1 MVIMMTTSTNKAALK
16 LRVSSRRMEVWN
28 IIADQFGPYLLAQ
41 SREILSAHIIMKFT
55 LSSDDLLFSAKK
67 QADLL
72 IVLQQQ
78 VEAASAQAVKPGKT
92 GVQPVLA
99 QAIQAG
105 HSSSEKG
112 KTLALYQVTGWA
124 APRAIVL
131 GIGAGA
137 AVDVREAVE
146 KAVREHGR
154 DCATVAIAFAHNASA
169 QQLSVAMQAAAMA
182 GYVYSHTKPSAKPK
196 LQQMVVSAPNA
207 VECRAAFN
215 QAQAV
220 VAGMA
225 LAREW
230 ANRPGN
236 YATPTKLG
244 EVAKEIVRQAN
255 AGKQKKVFACE
266 VLDRAKVEKLG
277 MGAFLS
283 VAKGTDEPLRFI
295 VLRYQGA
302 AMRDQPIVM
311 VGKGVTFDTGGIS
324 LKPGLAMDEMKYD
337 MGGAASVLGLF
348 ESLRLLRPAINVV
361 GLIPSCEN
369 MPSGRATKPGDVVT
383 SMSGQTIEVLNTDAE
398 GRLIL
403 CDALTYAERFKPQ
416 AVVDIATL
424 TGNCVLALG
433 DVRCGL
439 FSANDRLAQALQQAA
454 DESQDLCWR
463 MPMDDAYGKGLKSNF
478 ADVANIGGRTA
489 GSISAAKFLER
500 FTSKYPWAHL
510 DIAGVAWNEGAAKG
524 ATGRPVPLLLQFVL
538 NQVQAPVVFDE
549 AAAKT
554 AKTTQVRSRPTAA
567 AKPRAGAVAKMAK
580 PAATKAKPKAAKKA

>member
-1 MVIMMTTSTNKAALK
+1 
-16 LRVSSRRMEVWN
+16 
-28 IIADQFGPYLLAQ
+28 
-41 SREILSAHIIMKFT
+41 MKFT
-55 LSSDDLLFSAKK
+55 LSSDDLLSSTKNH
-67 QADLL
+67 ADLM
-72 IVLQQQ
+72 IVLHQQDGASPAKNAK
-78 VEAASAQAVKPGKT
+78 AAKT
-92 GVQPVLA
+92 GVQPILA
-99 QAIQAG
+99 QAIKAG
-105 HSSSEKG
+105 HFSAEKG
-112 KTLALYQVTGWA
+112 KTLALYQATGWA
-124 APRAIVL
+124 APRVIALNIGKGTPAELREVL
-131 GIGAGA
+131 
-137 AVDVREAVE
+137 D
-146 KAVREHGR
+146 KTVREHGR
-154 DCATVAIAFAHNASA
+154 DCTAVVIGFAQHASA
-169 QQLSVAMQAAAMA
+169 QQLAVAMQTAAMA
-182 GYVYSHTKPSAKPK
+182 GYVYSHTKPSAKPR
-196 LQQMVVSAPNA
+196 LNQIIVSALNA
-207 VECRAAFN
+207 GECRSAFE

-220 VAGMA
+220 VAGMD

-236 YATPTKLG
+236 YATPSKLA
-244 EVAKEIVRQAN
+244 EAAKEIVRQAN

-283 VAKGTDEPLRFI
+283 VAQGTDEPLRFI

-302 AMRDQPIVM
+302 AMRDQPVVM

-324 LKPGLAMDEMKYD
+324 LKPGAAMDEMKYD

-348 ESLRLLRPAINVV
+348 EALRLLRPAINVV

-416 AVVDIATL
+416 VVVDIATL

-454 DESQDLCWR
+454 DEAHDLCWR
-463 MPMDDAYGKGLKSNF
+463 MPMDDAYGKGLQSNF
-478 ADVANIGGRTA
+478 ADMANIGGRTA

-524 ATGRPVPLLLQFVL
+524 ATGRPVPLLLQFVVNL
-538 NQVQAPVVFDE
+538 AQKPVAFADQMHAATE
-549 AAAKT
+549 AKAATRKVAT
-554 AKTTQVRSRPTAA
+554 GRRAA
-567 AKPRAGAVAKMAK
+567 TGAVAQ
-580 PAATKAKPKAAKKA
+580 KAKAAKKAA